1 MYKPGDHVFYPKGGV
16 FVIQEETNKTIGGR
30 DILFLDLLSCD
41 GKTKISIPKTNVD
54 RVGVRPLVTDQ
65 ELEDNLAEWV
75 PDFKISKL
83 HHKNRKSR
91 FETLRQTGEFGE
103 MGNVVVTIHHL
114 ISKTKATFEEKR
126 MYDQIRKRI
135 VDEIEIVKTL
145 SNADA
150 DKLLQA
156 ALDIAITRKPPKEEE
171 LDEEGAEGSTEEKG
185 STETVAT

>member
-1 MYKPGDHVFYPKGGV
+1 MYKPGDYVFYPKGGV
-16 FVIQEETNKTIGGR
+16 FAIQEESKKTIGGR
-30 DILFLDLLSCD
+30 ELVFLDLLSSD
-41 GKTKISIPKTNVD
+41 GKTKISIPKANIE
-54 RVGVRPLVTDQ
+54 RVGVRPLVTEQ
-65 ELEDNLAEWV
+65 ELEDNLEDWV

-103 MGNVVVTIHHL
+103 MGKVVVTIHHL

-135 VDEIEIVKTL
+135 VDEIEIVRTL

-150 DKLLQA
+150 DKLLQD
-156 ALDIAITRKPPKEEE
+156 ALDIAITREPKEEDLE
-171 LDEEGAEGSTEEKG
+171 EVSADEHS
-185 STETVAT
+185 ETLTT